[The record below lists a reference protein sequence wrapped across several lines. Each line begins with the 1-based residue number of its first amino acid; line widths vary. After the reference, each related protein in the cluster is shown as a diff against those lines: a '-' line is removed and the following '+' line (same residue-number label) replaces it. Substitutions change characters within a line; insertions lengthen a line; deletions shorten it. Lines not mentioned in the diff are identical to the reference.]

1 METRQFDRFRKLT
14 DLYMAGVDPA
24 AGAEF
29 RIVDFRLRHYIIR
42 PSPSK
47 TSKYQFPYR
56 RNVDYTLL
64 IAVTPIFWAGADGA
78 AGAVFRDTGLRSV
91 VCGYTTEYVHR

>member
-1 METRQFDRFRKLT
+1 
-14 DLYMAGVDPA
+14 VDPA

-42 PSPSK
+42 PSSSK

-56 RNVDYTLL
+56 RNVDYTLFM
-64 IAVTPIFWAGADGA
+64 AVTPIFWAGADGA
-78 AGAVFRDTGLRSV
+78 VFRDTV
-91 VCGYTTEYVHR
+91 

>member
-1 METRQFDRFRKLT
+1 M
-14 DLYMAGVDPA
+14 DPA
-24 AGAEF
+24 AGAEL

-56 RNVDYTLL
+56 RNVDYTLF
-64 IAVTPIFWAGADGA
+64 IAVTPIFWAGADGE
-78 AGAVFRDTGLRSV
+78 AGAVFRDTVDIPHSAIRIPQSILAPWTS
-91 VCGYTTEYVHR
+91 